1 MASHPPLHDD
11 AAALAFLRARRP
23 IVHPNSGFLAQ
34 LALYGR
40 CGCDLDANPTAV
52 EAWRAGARRMR
63 TWRVDWV
70 KREDSAAEAKAGK
83 IRRRKEEL
91 FWGAGWARPECG
103 KNGSN
108 CAIELT
114 ATCAANAVWKD
125 YPFREGRSGHC
136 SSVWPVH
143 TCRRSREIVR
153 WGAVESENIHSDIH
167 RYKSPRYHD
176 LTGVTPPSAGAASIV
191 VWKLRIDA
199 SGGQVT

>member
-63 TWRVDWV
+63 TWRVDRV

-83 IRRRKEEL
+83 IRRRKEEWVMCIL
-91 FWGAGWARPECG
+91 M
-103 KNGSN
+103 
-108 CAIELT
+108 
-114 ATCAANAVWKD
+114 
-125 YPFREGRSGHC
+125 
-136 SSVWPVH
+136 
-143 TCRRSREIVR
+143 
-153 WGAVESENIHSDIH
+153 
-167 RYKSPRYHD
+167 
-176 LTGVTPPSAGAASIV
+176 
-191 VWKLRIDA
+191 
-199 SGGQVT
+199 